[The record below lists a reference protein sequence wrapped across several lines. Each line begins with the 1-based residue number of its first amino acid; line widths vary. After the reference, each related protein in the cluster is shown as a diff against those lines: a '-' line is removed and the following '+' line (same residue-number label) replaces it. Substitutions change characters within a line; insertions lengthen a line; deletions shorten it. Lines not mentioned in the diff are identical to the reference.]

1 MFNLILESLN
11 IKVNENIAIVSP
23 SIKELIYDL
32 SILYAIQNLN
42 IEYVNNE
49 MYYNGPLRRNI
60 QLRDED
66 FELNLEDYD
75 VDNLG

>member
-32 SILYAIQNLN
+32 SILCAIQNLN

-49 MYYNGPLRRNI
+49 MYYTGPLRRNI

-75 VDNLG
+75 VDDLG